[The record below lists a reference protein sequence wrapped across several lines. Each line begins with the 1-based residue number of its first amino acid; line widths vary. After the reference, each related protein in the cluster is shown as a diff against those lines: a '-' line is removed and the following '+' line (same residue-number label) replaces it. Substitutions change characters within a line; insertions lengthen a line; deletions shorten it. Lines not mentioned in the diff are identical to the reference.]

1 VLVVDDDAAFLTL
14 AVRILE
20 EMGFEEITTTTDAAG
35 AIAEATAHRPQVALV
50 DVGLP
55 DQDGIELART
65 LAALPW
71 SPRVVLTSTDR
82 DALSAIAARDD
93 GDALAFV
100 PKEELANGTLR
111 HLLLD
116 G

>member
-1 VLVVDDDAAFLTL
+1 
-14 AVRILE
+14 
-20 EMGFEEITTTTDAAG
+20 M
-35 AIAEATAHRPQVALV
+35 ALV

-55 DQDGIELART
+55 DQDGVELARI

-82 DALSAIAARDD
+82 DALSGIASRDD
-93 GDALAFV
+93 ADALAFM
-100 PKEELANGTLR
+100 PKEELANGMLR
-111 HLLLD
+111 HFLLD